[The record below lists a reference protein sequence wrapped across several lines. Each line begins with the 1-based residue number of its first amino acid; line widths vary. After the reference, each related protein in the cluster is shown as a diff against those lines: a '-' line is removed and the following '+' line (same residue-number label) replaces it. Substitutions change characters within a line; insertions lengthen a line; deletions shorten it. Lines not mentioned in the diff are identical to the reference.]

1 MIYLTIYL
9 CIKGETI
16 CIDIVGLQVRAI
28 IVGQTRVIAAIG
40 LRDVITSAAA
50 LAAAS
55 GLADAAASAKA
66 VRI

>member
-9 CIKGETI
+9 CIKRRTI
-16 CIDIVGLQVRAI
+16 CIDIVGPQMRA
-28 IVGQTRVIAAIG
+28 IVGQTRVTVAIG
-40 LRDVITSAAA
+40 PRDVITSAAA

-55 GLADAAASAKA
+55 GLADAAAASAKA